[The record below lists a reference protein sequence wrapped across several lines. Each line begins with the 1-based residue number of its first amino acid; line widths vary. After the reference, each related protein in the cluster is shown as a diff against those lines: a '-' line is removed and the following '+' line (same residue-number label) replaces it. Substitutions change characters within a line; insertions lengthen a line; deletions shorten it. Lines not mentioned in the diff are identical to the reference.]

1 MEKKKYTLSE
11 YIKMLDEEK
20 LLLGVEFGNASKD
33 SDALSK
39 VITDVS
45 YNSKEVLEGGI
56 FICKGANFKVDYLK
70 DAISKGIAAFVCDE
84 ESSKNEEIVKLSGSE
99 NAIMLVVSDIRKSI
113 SRLSAMFFNRSWDNL
128 KIIGI
133 TGTKGKSTT
142 ACMIKAILDKY
153 QGREIGFSSGIY
165 TYDGISRVKS
175 KKLTTP
181 ETIELHRIL
190 DSSYE
195 NGCNYLAME
204 VSSQGLKYDRVLD
217 LDYEI
222 GCFLN
227 ISKDHISAAEHSDM
241 DDYLNSKL
249 KLFKKA
255 KIGLVNADMDPDY
268 VNRVIDAANEGSKEV
283 ILLHEPKV
291 KEGPGYIDIETE
303 LNGRNENF
311 RVNIGGS
318 YNGINAV
325 FAINVC
331 NILGVPSDIIRDA
344 LKEVVVP
351 GRMEHYT
358 LKDGVDIIVD
368 CAHNK
373 MSYEGLFNYADQQY
387 PGRTKYFLFGCVGDK
402 AYNRRKEAAEI
413 VDRFADHAII
423 TERDP
428 GKEPVDKICAEI
440 YENIEKKEKAEIIT
454 DRDEAV
460 KTILDRATLEGNSVV
475 LLCGCGS
482 DAYVKRGT
490 ALIEFPTDGERVREY
505 IDGIKI

>member
-1 MEKKKYTLSE
+1 MDRKEYTLQQ
-11 YIKMLDEEK
+11 YIGMLDKEN
-20 LLLGVEFGNASKD
+20 LLVGILTVGEYEIEWN
-33 SDALSK
+33 K
-39 VITDVS
+39 VIKDVS
-45 YNSKEVLEGGI
+45 YNSKEIKKDGI
-56 FICKGANFKVDYLK
+56 FICKGANFKYEYLL
-70 DAISKGIAAFVCDE
+70 DAIKNGIAAFICDIE
-84 ESSKNEEIVKLSGSE
+84 HSKDT
-99 NAIMLVVSDIRKSI
+99 AIRAASDSIPMIVVSDIRKAI
-113 SRLSAMFFNRSWDNL
+113 SKLSAMYFNYSWKDL

-165 TYDGISRVKS
+165 TYDGIEHVKS

-190 DSSYE
+190 DNATKS
-195 NGCNYLAME
+195 GCNYLTME

-241 DDYLNSKL
+241 DDYLTSKL

-255 KIGLVNADMDPDY
+255 KIGLVNIDMDPTY
-268 VNRVIDAANEGSKEV
+268 VDRIREEAEKYCKKVIYINEPAIV
-283 ILLHEPKV
+283 
-291 KEGPGYIDIETE
+291 EGPGYIDIETY
-303 LNGRNENF
+303 LNGKTEKF
-311 RVNIGGS
+311 RVNIGGV

-325 FAINVC
+325 CAINVC
-331 NILGVPSDIIRDA
+331 NELGVPIDIMRDA
-344 LKEVVVP
+344 LETVVVP
-351 GRMEHYT
+351 GRMEHYVI
-358 LKDGVDIIVD
+358 KDGVDVIVD

-373 MSYEGLFNYADQQY
+373 MSYEGLFRYANVQY
-387 PGRTKYFLFGCVGDK
+387 QGRKKYFLFGCVGDK
-402 AYNRRKEAAEI
+402 AYNRRKEAAKI
-413 VDRFADHAII
+413 LDKYADFAVI

-428 GKEPVDKICAEI
+428 GKEPVLDICNEI
-440 YENIEKKEKAEIIT
+440 YNYVENKDKARIVT

-460 KTILDRATLEGNSVV
+460 KTILDDAVKAGNSIV

-482 DAYVKRGT
+482 DAYVKRGNK
-490 ALIEFPTDGERVREY
+490 LIEFDTDGDRVKEY
-505 IDGIKI
+505 IEKNKN